1 MRNKL
6 IILLV
11 FLVLV
16 LALASLDYA
25 APNAFS
31 LRWWKVDG
39 GGGTSQGGDYILLG
53 TLGSEIVS
61 TPGGSRNETG
71 WEEGDCFDS

>member
-31 LRWWKVDG
+31 LRWWMVDG
-39 GGGTSQGGDYILLG
+39 GGGTSQDGDYIL
-53 TLGSEIVS
+53 
-61 TPGGSRNETG
+61 
-71 WEEGDCFDS
+71 